1 MTTLTPE
8 EKTRLVLQR
17 VIRDG
22 HEPNG
27 IMPAACGP
35 WEDTIQAVYDA
46 YAQGGSAQAR
56 AVFASCS
63 VAHPDLGK
71 LLAEDTPTPEDD
83 RARQAQLAAMA
94 TSTESSFP
102 ALPDAAQLDP
112 ALAVGASPWLDTY
125 ERFARYVSP
134 SSYRG
139 YHIPTGLWVLSTVA
153 ARRVTL
159 ALGVKHFYPSLMVAL
174 TGTTTKYSKTGAMA
188 VGLGLLEGAGVRHLL
203 HVDNAT
209 PQALLRSMTTLA
221 GTSYGQLSDE
231 GQEVARRRLAFAGQ
245 RAWAYDEA
253 GQFLDGMARPNG
265 PMADFSG
272 MLRRMDDNAPIYE
285 YATIAR
291 GTETV
296 IKPYMPLLIGLT
308 PADLKPHARKGAS
321 AWANGLYARMAFV
334 CPPKGEPGINARFP
348 EGETPF
354 PPDLVNPLR
363 NWHYRLGIPDVEVI
377 ERLDKKDKP
386 TGEYAVTVGALPVQ
400 MCVMASAVSEA
411 FYHYHWTLTALQ
423 DDVSEDLHGSYGRFA
438 EKAMR
443 IAMLLASLENDGR
456 IEIRH
461 WAKAQQITEGW
472 RQTLHNLVDQLSAST
487 EPSIES
493 NTESKVI
500 CLLERGIPM
509 TAREVGQFAHISSSE
524 AKMILDTL
532 ERQGE
537 VNAEKIGR
545 ATRYSS
551 VAKRSVANVAPAH
564 MPLHFAPTPEPEASF
579 TPTPE
584 PITPEPASTI
594 TTRKDGTELRT
605 LVLSD
610 DWQEIPMGWAIPPGA
625 ESRMDMAE
633 GLNYYRLAPTPEPVD
648 PTPEPV
654 GAPMEDY

>member
-1 MTTLTPE
+1 MAPMTPE

-35 WEDTIQAVYDA
+35 WEATIQAVYDA
-46 YAQGGSAQAR
+46 HAQGGTAQAR
-56 AVFASCS
+56 VVFTSCS
-63 VAHPDLGK
+63 VAHPDLSA
-71 LLAEDTPTPEDD
+71 LLAEDAPTPTPEDD
-83 RARQAQLAAMA
+83 RARQAQLAALA

-102 ALPDAAQLDP
+102 ALPADAQFDP
-112 ALAVGASPWLDTY
+112 RLAEGASPWLDSY

-153 ARRVTL
+153 ARRVSL

-188 VGLGLLEGAGVRHLL
+188 VGLGLLEDAGLRHLL

-209 PQALLRSMTTLA
+209 PQALLHSMTTLA

-231 GQEVARRRLAFAGQ
+231 GQEFARRRLAFAGQ

-285 YATIAR
+285 YTTIAR

-334 CPPKGEPGINARFP
+334 CPPQGEPGINARFP

-363 NWHYRLGIPDVEVI
+363 NWHHRLGIPDVEVTA
-377 ERLDKKDKP
+377 RLDKKDKP

-400 MCVMASAVSEA
+400 MCAMTPAVRDA
-411 FYHYHWTLTALQ
+411 FYRYHWTLTALQ
-423 DDVSEDLHGSYGRFA
+423 DDVSDDLHGSYGRFA

-443 IAMLLASLENDGR
+443 IAMLLASLENDGQ

-461 WAKAQQITEGW
+461 WTRAQQITEGW
-472 RQTLHNLVDQLSAST
+472 RQTLHNLVDQLATSA
-487 EPSIES
+487 EPSRES
-493 NTESKVI
+493 DTESKVI
-500 CLLERGIPM
+500 RLLAKGVPM
-509 TAREVGQFAHISSSE
+509 TARDVGRFASISSSE
-524 AKMILDTL
+524 AHQILETL
-532 ERQGE
+532 TRLGE
-537 VNAEKIGR
+537 VTSEKIGKS
-545 ATRYSS
+545 TRYAS
-551 VAKRSVANVAPAH
+551 VEVSKCRSVSTPSKVLTLPA
-564 MPLHFAPTPEPEASF
+564 TPAAGASF

-584 PITPEPASTI
+584 PIAPEP
-594 TTRKDGTELRT
+594 E
-605 LVLSD
+605 
-610 DWQEIPMGWAIPPGA
+610 
-625 ESRMDMAE
+625 
-633 GLNYYRLAPTPEPVD
+633 PTPEPVD
-648 PTPEPV
+648 DL
-654 GAPMEDY
+654 EDY